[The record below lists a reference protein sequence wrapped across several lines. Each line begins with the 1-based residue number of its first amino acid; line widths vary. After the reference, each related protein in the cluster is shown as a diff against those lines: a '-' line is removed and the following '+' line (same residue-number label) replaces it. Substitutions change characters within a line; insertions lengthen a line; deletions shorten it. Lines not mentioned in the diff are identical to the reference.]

1 MTKYKGMLGAAAI
14 FIASSLFTSAAYA
27 DWILDAENSNISY
40 GTVKNDMIGEN
51 NTFKKISG
59 HLNNDGQID
68 IEIDL
73 SSIDTLIE
81 IRDGRMRDIVFK
93 VSENATAKLSGE
105 IDLKAYDNQEI
116 GTSRIIETT
125 VSLELVGQ
133 KLEHDVK
140 LLVTRLAKNKVMVT
154 PHGVMFIDADDYDL
168 VDAIEILR
176 NLAGLDSI
184 ASVIS
189 MGFYLTFI
197 K

>member
-1 MTKYKGMLGAAAI
+1 MTKYKGILGAAAI
-14 FIASSLFTSAAYA
+14 FIASSLFSSAAYA

-51 NTFKKISG
+51 NTFKTISG

>member
-14 FIASSLFTSAAYA
+14 FIASSLFSSAAYA

-51 NTFKKISG
+51 NTFKTISG

-105 IDLKAYDNQEI
+105 IDLKAYDNQEKI
-116 GTSRIIETT
+116 VRAH
-125 VSLELVGQ
+125 V
-133 KLEHDVK
+133 
-140 LLVTRLAKNKVMVT
+140 
-154 PHGVMFIDADDYDL
+154 
-168 VDAIEILR
+168 
-176 NLAGLDSI
+176 
-184 ASVIS
+184 
-189 MGFYLTFI
+189 
-197 K
+197 

>member
-14 FIASSLFTSAAYA
+14 FIASSLFSSAAYA

-51 NTFKKISG
+51 NTFKTISG

-105 IDLKAYDNQEI
+105 MDLKAYDNQEV

>member
-14 FIASSLFTSAAYA
+14 FIASSLFSSAAYA

-40 GTVKNDMIGEN
+40 GTVKNDMRGEN
-51 NTFKKISG
+51 NTFKTISG

-93 VSENATAKLSGE
+93 VSENATAKLSGQM
-105 IDLKAYDNQEI
+105 DLKAYDNQEI

>member
-14 FIASSLFTSAAYA
+14 FIASSLFSSAAYA

-51 NTFKKISG
+51 NTFKTISG

-93 VSENATAKLSGE
+93 VSENATAKQSGE

>member
-14 FIASSLFTSAAYA
+14 FIASSLFSSAAYA

-51 NTFKKISG
+51 NTFKTISG

-68 IEIDL
+68 IEINL

>member
-14 FIASSLFTSAAYA
+14 FIASSLFSSAAYA

>member
-51 NTFKKISG
+51 NTFKTISG

>member
-14 FIASSLFTSAAYA
+14 FIASSLFSSAAYA

-51 NTFKKISG
+51 NTFKTISG

-93 VSENATAKLSGE
+93 VSENATAKLSGQM
-105 IDLKAYDNQEI
+105 DLKVYDNQEI
-116 GTSRIIETT
+116 GTSRI
-125 VSLELVGQ
+125 SLELVGQ

-168 VDAIEILR
+168 VNAIEILR

>member
-14 FIASSLFTSAAYA
+14 FIASSLFSSAAYA

-51 NTFKKISG
+51 NTFKTISG

-105 IDLKAYDNQEI
+105 KDLKAYDNQEI

>member
-14 FIASSLFTSAAYA
+14 FIASSLFSSAAYA

-51 NTFKKISG
+51 NTFKTISG

-93 VSENATAKLSGE
+93 VSENATAKLSGQM
-105 IDLKAYDNQEI
+105 DLKVYDNQEI

-168 VDAIEILR
+168 VNAIEILR

>member
-1 MTKYKGMLGAAAI
+1 
-14 FIASSLFTSAAYA
+14 
-27 DWILDAENSNISY
+27 
-40 GTVKNDMIGEN
+40 
-51 NTFKKISG
+51 
-59 HLNNDGQID
+59 
-68 IEIDL
+68 
-73 SSIDTLIE
+73 
-81 IRDGRMRDIVFK
+81 MRDIVFK

>member
-14 FIASSLFTSAAYA
+14 FIASSLFSSAAYA

-51 NTFKKISG
+51 NTFKTISG

-93 VSENATAKLSGE
+93 VSENATAKLSGQM
-105 IDLKAYDNQEI
+105 DLKVYDNQEI